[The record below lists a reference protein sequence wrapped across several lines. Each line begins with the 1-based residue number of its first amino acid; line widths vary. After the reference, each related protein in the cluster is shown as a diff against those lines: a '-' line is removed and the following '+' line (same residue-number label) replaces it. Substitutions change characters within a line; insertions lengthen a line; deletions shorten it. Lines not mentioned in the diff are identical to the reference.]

1 MASSSCSSGQLTKNG
16 SEENSEHKIK
26 SQGINTQNE
35 QITY

>member
-16 SEENSEHKIK
+16 SEHKIK